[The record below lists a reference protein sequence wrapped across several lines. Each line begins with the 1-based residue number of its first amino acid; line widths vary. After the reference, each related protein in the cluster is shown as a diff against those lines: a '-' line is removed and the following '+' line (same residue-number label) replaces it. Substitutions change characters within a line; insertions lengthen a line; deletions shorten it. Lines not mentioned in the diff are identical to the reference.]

1 METVNPS
8 GARAVQVLEMKP
20 RLTRESGFRGLD
32 FKSAGGT
39 PSADE
44 LSPAFRKLS
53 PVPSDAQELRN
64 HFAHLLNR
72 GSPLE

>member
-1 METVNPS
+1 MEIVNPS
-8 GARAVQVLEMKP
+8 GARVVQVQEMRP
-20 RLTRESGFRGLD
+20 RLKGGSD
-32 FKSAGGT
+32 FISHDFNSAGGT

-44 LSPAFRKLS
+44 LSPAFRKLAQ
-53 PVPSDAQELRN
+53 VPSDAQELRN

>member
-8 GARAVQVLEMKP
+8 SARVVQMLEMKP
-20 RLTRESGFRGLD
+20 RPNRESDFRGHD

-44 LSPAFRKLS
+44 LSPAFRKLAR
-53 PVPSDAQELRN
+53 VPSDAQELRN